1 MASEQT
7 DTKKNANRME
17 FSNREYFG
25 FATYARSRSG
35 QWRLHFNW
43 RRIAVVFV
51 VLGILGYLLLGLLCH
66 YLMKQEPTA
75 GESLLYPISRET
87 RKNVRKRLGDKI
99 IAEAKVKFSENHD
112 ANAYFQAIRAGL
124 MYSPYNPDGRID
136 FSSLLF
142 FQKRTREAF
151 GFLSEGLPYA
161 LNNTNYVQFFVR
173 QSLELAQDDV
183 LSDTAET
190 LLPLF
195 PTAEKILP
203 EPNALRDNHL
213 ILTIGA
219 AQANLLRGRFD
230 KASEILKKNEM
241 GSSLSG
247 HVLYAQ
253 IAWEQGDRDKALSM
267 LREALGLAP
276 GNEQIS
282 LLYSLYLKEAGNL
295 PEARDVLSRLALLK
309 NDPAI
314 RVKILTLFPGEENRA
329 YRESLEENFFE
340 RYADDSAALLVFA
353 QYATDTKN
361 YDLVRKVYDYAHK
374 KAHID
379 LPKFEL
385 LRLESFILSGNSDK
399 ALKILDELNDGN
411 YAWVKNYQGVIDC
424 LRAIA
429 YYSNGQ
435 ASLGK
440 ISLERVLKNQSVPTA
455 RLIVLARR
463 LDELGLEEEAHSVY
477 ESAFLLENENQTV
490 LLELVG
496 YALRHENVSVLL
508 RYLPPLLETRRPPR
522 AVLEQVQNFLGSD
535 RMLFVVK
542 RDALITDVT
551 QMLDKN
557 KRDQVLNTDDTAL
570 QSWF

>member
-1 MASEQT
+1 
-7 DTKKNANRME
+7 
-17 FSNREYFG
+17 
-25 FATYARSRSG
+25 
-35 QWRLHFNW
+35 
-43 RRIAVVFV
+43 
-51 VLGILGYLLLGLLCH
+51 
-66 YLMKQEPTA
+66 
-75 GESLLYPISRET
+75 
-87 RKNVRKRLGDKI
+87 
-99 IAEAKVKFSENHD
+99 
-112 ANAYFQAIRAGL
+112 
-124 MYSPYNPDGRID
+124 
-136 FSSLLF
+136 
-142 FQKRTREAF
+142 
-151 GFLSEGLPYA
+151 
-161 LNNTNYVQFFVR
+161 
-173 QSLELAQDDV
+173 
-183 LSDTAET
+183 
-190 LLPLF
+190 
-195 PTAEKILP
+195 
-203 EPNALRDNHL
+203 
-213 ILTIGA
+213 
-219 AQANLLRGRFD
+219 
-230 KASEILKKNEM
+230 M
-241 GSSLSG
+241 GTSLSG

-253 IAWEQGDRDKALSM
+253 IAWEQGDRDKALAM
-267 LREALGLAP
+267 LREALSLAP

-463 LDELGLEEEAHSVY
+463 LDELGFEEEAHSVY

-522 AVLEQVQNFLGSD
+522 AVLEQVQNFLE
-535 RMLFVVK
+535 RPH
-542 RDALITDVT
+542 ALRR
-551 QMLDKN
+551 QARLAHHRRYAN
-557 KRDQVLNTDDTAL
+557 AR
-570 QSWF
+570 

>member
-1 MASEQT
+1 MASERT
-7 DTKKNANRME
+7 DTAKNANRME

-43 RRIAVVFV
+43 RRIAVVLV
-51 VLGILGYLLLGLLCH
+51 ILGILGYLLLGLLCH
-66 YLMKQEPTA
+66 YLMKQESTA
-75 GESLLYPISRET
+75 GESLLFPISRET
-87 RKNVRKRLGDKI
+87 RMNVRKRLGDKI
-99 IAEAKVKFSENHD
+99 IANAKIKFSENHD
-112 ANAYFQAIRAGL
+112 ANAYFQGIRAGL
-124 MYSPYNPDGRID
+124 MYSPNNPDGRID

-151 GFLSEGLPYA
+151 GFLSDGLPYA

-183 LSDTAET
+183 LSDVAET

-219 AQANLLRGRFD
+219 AQANLLRGRFE
-230 KASEILKKNEM
+230 KASEILKKNDM

-253 IAWEQGDRDKALSM
+253 IAWEQGDRDKSLSM

-282 LLYSLYLKEAGNL
+282 MLYSLYLKESGNL
-295 PEARDVLSRLALLK
+295 PEARDVLARLALLK

-385 LRLESFILSGNSDK
+385 LRLESFILGGHSGE

-435 ASLGK
+435 ANLGK

-463 LDELGLEEEAHSVY
+463 LDELGFEEEAHSVY
-477 ESAFLLENENQTV
+477 ENAFLLENGNQTV

-496 YALRHENVSVLL
+496 YALRHENVPVLL

-542 RDALITDVT
+542 RDALITNVT

>member
-7 DTKKNANRME
+7 DKGKNTNRTE
-17 FSNREYFG
+17 FSNHEYFG

-43 RRIAVVFV
+43 RRIAI
-51 VLGILGYLLLGLLCH
+51 VLAVLAVLGYLLLGLLCH
-66 YLMKQEPTA
+66 YLMKQESTVS
-75 GESLLYPISRET
+75 ESLLFPISRET
-87 RKNVRKRLGDKI
+87 RMTVRKRLGDKI
-99 IAEAKVKFSENHD
+99 IAEAKTAFAENRD
-112 ANAYFQAIRAGL
+112 ANAYFRSIRAGL
-124 MYSPYNPDGRID
+124 IYSPRNPDARID
-136 FSSLLF
+136 FASLLF
-142 FQKRTREAF
+142 YQKRTQEAF
-151 GFLSEGLPYA
+151 NFLRDGLPYA
-161 LNNTNYVQFFVR
+161 LNHTNYVQFFVR

-183 LSDTAET
+183 LSDAAGT

-213 ILTIGA
+213 VLTIGA
-219 AQANLLRGRFD
+219 AQANLLRGRFE
-230 KASEILKKNEM
+230 KATEILKKNEM
-241 GSSLSG
+241 GESLSG
-247 HVLYAQ
+247 LVLHAQ
-253 IAWEQGDRDKALSM
+253 IAWEQGERDKALSM
-267 LREALGLAP
+267 LREALRTAP

-282 LLYSLYLKEAGNL
+282 LLYSLYLKDAGNL
-295 PEARDVLSRLALLK
+295 SEARDVLSRLALLK

-353 QYATDTKN
+353 QYATDAKN
-361 YDLVRKVYDYAHK
+361 YGLVRKIYDHAYK
-374 KAHID
+374 KALID

-385 LRLESFILSGNSDK
+385 LRLESLILGGNADE
-399 ALKILDELNDGN
+399 AIKILDELNDGN

-435 ASLGK
+435 TNLGK
-440 ISLERVLKNQSVPTA
+440 INLERVLKNQSVPTA

-463 LDELGLEEEAHSVY
+463 LDEFGFEEEARNVY
-477 ESAFLLENENQTV
+477 ENAFLLENGNQIV
-490 LLELVG
+490 LLELVD
-496 YALRHENVSVLL
+496 YALRHENVPVLL
-508 RYLPPLLETRRPPR
+508 RYLPPLLDTRRPPR

-542 RDALITDVT
+542 RDALVAEVSRI
-551 QMLDKN
+551 LDTN
-557 KRDQVLNTDDTAL
+557 TRDQVLNTDNTAL

>member
-1 MASEQT
+1 MASEKT
-7 DTKKNANRME
+7 DTEKNANRME

-43 RRIAVVFV
+43 RRIAVVLV

-66 YLMKQEPTA
+66 YLMKQESTA

-87 RKNVRKRLGDKI
+87 RMKVRKRLGDKI

-112 ANAYFQAIRAGL
+112 ANAYFQSIRAGL

-151 GFLSEGLPYA
+151 GFLSDGLPYA

-195 PTAEKILP
+195 STAEKILP

-241 GSSLSG
+241 GTSLSG

-267 LREALGLAP
+267 LREALSLAP

-361 YDLVRKVYDYAHK
+361 YDLVRKIYDYAHK

-385 LRLESFILSGNSDK
+385 LRLESFILSGHSDK

-429 YYSNGQ
+429 YYSNNQ

-463 LDELGLEEEAHSVY
+463 LDELGFEEEAHSVY

-490 LLELVG
+490 LLELVD

-551 QMLDKN
+551 QKLDKN

>member
-51 VLGILGYLLLGLLCH
+51 TLGILGYLLLGLLCH

-87 RKNVRKRLGDKI
+87 RMNVRKRLGDKI
-99 IAEAKVKFSENHD
+99 IAEAKVQFSENHD

-151 GFLSEGLPYA
+151 GFLSDGLPYA

-241 GSSLSG
+241 GTSLSG

-253 IAWEQGDRDKALSM
+253 IAWEQGDRDKALAM
-267 LREALGLAP
+267 LREALSLAP

-463 LDELGLEEEAHSVY
+463 LDELGFEEEAHSVY

-542 RDALITDVT
+542 RDSLITDVT
-551 QMLDKN
+551 QMLDKS

>member
-1 MASEQT
+1 MASEQS
-7 DTKKNANRME
+7 DKGENAYRME

-43 RRIAVVFV
+43 RRIAVVLA
-51 VLGILGYLLLGLLCH
+51 VLAVIGYLLLGLLCH
-66 YLMKQEPTA
+66 YLMKQESTVS
-75 GESLLYPISRET
+75 ESLLFPISRET
-87 RKNVRKRLGDKI
+87 RMTVRKRLGDKI
-99 IAEAKVKFSENHD
+99 IADAKTAFAENHD
-112 ANAYFQAIRAGL
+112 ANAYFQSIRAGL
-124 MYSPYNPDGRID
+124 MYSPNNPDGRID

-151 GFLSEGLPYA
+151 GFLCDGLPYA
-161 LNNTNYVQFFVR
+161 LNHTNYVQFFVR

-183 LSDTAET
+183 LSDAAET

-195 PTAEKILP
+195 PTAEKVLP

-219 AQANLLRGRFD
+219 AQANLLRGRFE
-230 KASEILKKNEM
+230 KATEILKKNEM

-253 IAWEQGDRDKALSM
+253 LAWEQGDRDKALSM
-267 LREALGLAP
+267 LREALRIAP

-282 LLYSLYLKEAGNL
+282 LLYSLYLKDNGNL

-340 RYADDSAALLVFA
+340 RYADDSSALLVLA

-361 YDLVRKVYDYAHK
+361 YDLVRKIYDIAHK
-374 KAHID
+374 KALID

-385 LRLESFILSGNSDK
+385 LRLEALILGGNADE
-399 ALKILDELNDGN
+399 AIKILDELNDGN

-429 YYSNGQ
+429 YYSCGQ
-435 ASLGK
+435 TNLGK
-440 ISLERVLKNQSVPTA
+440 INLERVLKNQTVPTA

-463 LDELGLEEEAHSVY
+463 LDEFGFEEEARNVY
-477 ESAFLLENENQTV
+477 ENAFLLENGNQTV
-490 LLELVG
+490 LLELVS
-496 YALRHENVSVLL
+496 YALRHENVAILL

-542 RDALITDVT
+542 RDALVTDVT
-551 QMLDKN
+551 QKLDAN

>member
-51 VLGILGYLLLGLLCH
+51 TLGILGYLLLGLLCY

-87 RKNVRKRLGDKI
+87 RMNVRKRLGDKT
-99 IAEAKVKFSENHD
+99 IAEAKVQFSENHD

-151 GFLSEGLPYA
+151 GFLSDGLPYA

-241 GSSLSG
+241 GTSLSG

-253 IAWEQGDRDKALSM
+253 IAWEQGDRDKALAM
-267 LREALGLAP
+267 LREALSLAP

-463 LDELGLEEEAHSVY
+463 LDELGFEEEAHSVY

-542 RDALITDVT
+542 RDSLITDVT
-551 QMLDKN
+551 QMLDKS